1 MKFVKP
7 HNRRPAVP
15 IISLIDILAIL
26 LIYVMLTHDR
36 SEEKAFANITPP
48 TSASLGD
55 VRPAEGRVE
64 LAITSDANFLLGAS
78 PVEAAELEAA
88 LARLKRNR
96 PDAKLELK
104 ADEDAPLKSL
114 VFAWDALT
122 GAGFRVKDVPSRIL
136 LQRSAGAPE
145 SPTTSNSE
153 ARP

>member
-1 MKFVKP
+1 MKFVKR

-48 TSASLGD
+48 TSSSLGD

-114 VFAWDALT
+114 VLAWDALT